1 MYVALNTF
9 RACFFLKSKLPLPKP
24 GCRKRRR
31 ICWCGV
37 VLTLNCNRQ
46 GTVKRLSIGG
56 RSLKRAFPHKVKSAA
71 NSKLQNQVLPEISK
85 QGQGNNNLACCP
97 AAMIGL
103 AALSTMGVPSI
114 LLSGGGD
121 RAMAAEP
128 PSIDFS
134 DVSLI
139 KEAQGQLATQQ
150 EEVDVSS
157 GVKTPK
163 GLLLE
168 KLTKEYVEEA
178 SDADHLNT
186 LDSLLLVGQK
196 PENPS
201 FNGTLQP
208 ELKVPN
214 TRATIPYQQQYVVS
228 KLEGMVAKSSSHLKT
243 EAKPQKFLLEESEA
257 IGFHKQLK
265 TEAQNPTLTDVVGTS
280 LSSDKEKS
288 LAEWRYEE
296 SESSSLGMNGWKSS
310 PKTLVEQVVNGQGS
324 ESIINASQSVKP
336 SVEIEPELFEA
347 NTRIEEISLLESQ
360 KTTAISTQ
368 VEGALVIDSES
379 REAPIA
385 KVYEVRSGDTL
396 AVIARSQG
404 VSVEE
409 LVALNNLINPNL
421 IEVSQTLKI
430 PQSHLSGKEAIDSV
444 STDSIQV
451 DSSAQNLSRNESYYY
466 GFTLPTPKLQPIAP
480 GSNSIPAQTSLGQLE
495 LVSWTKQGGDRSTP
509 EVKPKEK
516 ELTRSIMPNGDSANN
531 SPLLSLDVT
540 DAKGSDLVSV
550 IGPENAGENNLNNNP
565 ATSRQSLDRD
575 YNEDYSEVS
584 EQNSSNN
591 SYSQRLRA
599 EILRLRQQ
607 YEFEKESQPSTNN
620 WNSEAAGDRNLGEG
634 EPSLNNPPTAQE
646 RDIQVPQFNLNSSTQ
661 LRQPEI
667 NSPQNTEVFEII
679 SPRRQEIYQP
689 ELLRREELR
698 VPEEP
703 SIVGA
708 KSEKAQEILNS
719 SLGQMVSPDLPPLEG
734 ADTYL
739 PGGSMQFTGYI
750 WPAQGTLTS
759 GYGWRWGR
767 MHDGIDIAAPTGT
780 PIMAAAPGVVT
791 FAGWNSGYGYL
802 VEIKHPDES
811 LTLYAHNSQI
821 LVQEGQTVAQGELI
835 SKMGSTGRS
844 TGPHLHF
851 EIHPT
856 GDGAVNPIAYLPSTQ
871 ASR

>member
-1 MYVALNTF
+1 M
-9 RACFFLKSKLPLPKP
+9 
-24 GCRKRRR
+24 
-31 ICWCGV
+31 
-37 VLTLNCNRQ
+37 
-46 GTVKRLSIGG
+46 
-56 RSLKRAFPHKVKSAA
+56 KRAFPHKVKSAA

-85 QGQGNNNLACCP
+85 QGQGNNNMACCP

-114 LLSGGGD
+114 LFSGGGD
-121 RAMAAEP
+121 RAIAAEP
-128 PSIDFS
+128 PAIDVS
-134 DVSLI
+134 DVSDVSPI

-150 EEVDVSS
+150 KEVDVSS

-178 SDADHLNT
+178 SDADNLNT

-196 PENPS
+196 TENPL

-208 ELKVPN
+208 ELKVQN

-228 KLEGMVAKSSSHLKT
+228 KQEAMVAKSPSQLNT

-265 TEAQNPTLTDVVGTS
+265 NEEALTTEAQNPTLTDLVGTS
-280 LSSDKEKS
+280 LSSYKEKS

-296 SESSSLGMNGWKSS
+296 SESSSNSLGTNGWKSS
-310 PKTLVEQVVNGQGS
+310 PKTLAEQVVNGQGS
-324 ESIINASQSVKP
+324 ETIFNASQSFKP
-336 SVEIEPELFEA
+336 VEIKPELFEA
-347 NTRIEEISLLESQ
+347 NTRTEEISWLKSQ
-360 KTTAISTQ
+360 KTNEISTQ
-368 VEGALVIDSES
+368 VEGAVVIDSE
-379 REAPIA
+379 RIEAPLA

-396 AVIARSQG
+396 AVIARSHG

-409 LVALNNLINPNL
+409 LVALNNLIDPNL

-430 PQSHLSGKEAIDSV
+430 PHKQWYLSGKEGIDSV

-451 DSSAQNLSRNESYYY
+451 DSSAQNLSPNQSYDY
-466 GFTLPTPKLQPIAP
+466 GFTLPKAKLQPIAP
-480 GSNSIPAQTSLGQLE
+480 VSNWTPAQTSLGQLK
-495 LVSWTKQGGDRSTP
+495 LVSWTEQGGDRSAP
-509 EVKPKEK
+509 FVEPKEK

-531 SPLLSLDVT
+531 SRLLSVDVT

-550 IGPENAGENNLNNNP
+550 IGPENAGDNNLNNP
-565 ATSRQSLDRD
+565 ASSRQTLDRN
-575 YNEDYSEVS
+575 YHEDYSEVS
-584 EQNSSNN
+584 QQNSSNN
-591 SYSQRLRA
+591 SYSQRLRS
-599 EILRLRQQ
+599 EIIRMRQQ
-607 YEFEKESQPSTNN
+607 YEFEMESQPSTNN
-620 WNSEAAGDRNLGEG
+620 SNSEAAGDGNLGEG
-634 EPSLNNPPTAQE
+634 EPSLNNPPTAKE
-646 RDIQVPQFNLNSSTQ
+646 RDIQAPQFNLNGSSQ

-667 NSPQNTEVFEII
+667 NSPQNTEVFENM

-703 SIVGA
+703 SLVGA

-719 SLGQMVSPDLPPLEG
+719 SLGQMVSPELPPLEG

-750 WPAQGTLTS
+750 WPAQGTLSS

-780 PIMAAAPGVVT
+780 PIMAAASGVVT

-802 VEIKHPDES
+802 VEITHPDES

>member
-103 AALSTMGVPSI
+103 AAISTMGVPSI

-121 RAMAAEP
+121 RAIAAEP
-128 PSIDFS
+128 PSID
-134 DVSLI
+134 VSQI
-139 KEAQGQLATQQ
+139 QEEGEQLARQQ
-150 EEVDVSS
+150 VDVSS

-168 KLTKEYVEEA
+168 KLTKEYVEDA

-186 LDSLLLVGQK
+186 LDGLLLVGQK

-228 KLEGMVAKSSSHLKT
+228 KLEAMVAKSPSQLKT

-265 TEAQNPTLTDVVGTS
+265 NEAALTTEAQNPTLTDIVGTS
-280 LSSDKEKS
+280 LSSYKEKS

-296 SESSSLGMNGWKSS
+296 SESSSNSLGSNAWKSS
-310 PKTLVEQVVNGQGS
+310 PKTLAEQVVNGQGS
-324 ESIINASQSVKP
+324 ETIINASQSVKP
-336 SVEIEPELFEA
+336 VEVEPELFEA
-347 NTRIEEISLLESQ
+347 NTRTEEISWLKSQ
-360 KTTAISTQ
+360 KTNEISTQ
-368 VEGALVIDSES
+368 VEGAVVIDSE
-379 REAPIA
+379 RIEAPLA

-396 AVIARSQG
+396 AVIARSHG

-409 LVALNNLINPNL
+409 LVALNNLIDPNL

-430 PQSHLSGKEAIDSV
+430 PHKQSHLSGKEGIDSV

-451 DSSAQNLSRNESYYY
+451 DSSAQNLSPNESYYY
-466 GFTLPTPKLQPIAP
+466 GFTLPKAKLQPIAP
-480 GSNSIPAQTSLGQLE
+480 VSNSIPSQTSLGQIE

-509 EVKPKEK
+509 EVEPKEK

-531 SPLLSLDVT
+531 SRLFSLNVT
-540 DAKGSDLVSV
+540 DAQGSDLVSV
-550 IGPENAGENNLNNNP
+550 IGPENTGDNNLNNNP
-565 ATSRQSLDRD
+565 ATARQTLDRD

-584 EQNSSNN
+584 QNSSSNN
-591 SYSQRLRA
+591 SYSQRLRS
-599 EILRLRQQ
+599 EILRMRQQ
-607 YEFEKESQPSTNN
+607 YEFEMESQPSTNN
-620 WNSEAAGDRNLGEG
+620 WNSEAAGD
-634 EPSLNNPPTAQE
+634 NNPHTAQE
-646 RDIQVPQFNLNSSTQ
+646 RDIQVPQFNLNGSSQ

-667 NSPQNTEVFEII
+667 NSPQNTEVFENM

-703 SIVGA
+703 SLVGA

-802 VEIKHPDES
+802 VEIQHPDES

-856 GDGAVNPIAYLPSTQ
+856 GHGAVNPIAYLPSTQ